1 MMVRKEGSCGT
12 ARAVLA
18 AALLVATAPGGWAAL
33 PLLDA
38 RDMKLTRE
46 ALEDNATQLARASES
61 FPGLLTGE
69 DRGRLKAI
77 AQLPDDEAVGTIQD
91 MLDRHALALVHID
104 EEAWFTISPATH
116 DPKERRLTQ
125 GRWVTYLIK
134 VHNESRVT
142 SPLEMRSSEAITVV
156 VDSQELGTFPPCEA
170 PSPRDWRRWIH
181 LRLMAPSGMK
191 RTLSGREIEY
201 FVLQACSPYAGTFSA
216 NLVFYLG
223 GGQVSQGHYADTSM
237 LFLVDGDQDE

>member
-1 MMVRKEGSCGT
+1 MMVRKEGSCCT
-12 ARAVLA
+12 TCAVLA
-18 AALLVATAPGGWAAL
+18 AALLVATAPSGRAAL
-33 PLLDA
+33 PLLDG

-46 ALEDNATQLARASES
+46 ALEGNAAQLAQISES

-69 DRGRLKAI
+69 DRRQLKAI
-77 AQLPDDEAVGTIQD
+77 ARLPDDEAVGAIQE

-104 EEAWFTISPATH
+104 EEAWFTVSPATH
-116 DPKERRLTQ
+116 DPKERRLTR
-125 GRWVTYLIK
+125 GRWTTYLIK

-142 SPLEMRSSEAITVV
+142 SPLEVRSSEAITVV
-156 VDSQELGTFPPCEA
+156 VDSQELEKFPSCEA
-170 PSPRDWRRWIH
+170 PSPRDWRRWLH
-181 LRLMAPSGMK
+181 LRLTAPPGMK
-191 RTLSGREIEY
+191 HTLSGREIEY

-237 LFLVDGDQDE
+237 LFLVDEGQNE